1 MIKLPD
7 VLTRLQPDILL
18 FHGDRFDVLAYA
30 GAAAL
35 MNIRTVHMEGIEQAA
50 EMTVSRV
57 SACIGDLVYRNG
69 AKLPLS
75 FPFISFRMFPFIPF
89 RY

>member
-1 MIKLPD
+1 MVESVGLSMIKLPD

-35 MNIRTVHMEGIEQAA
+35 MNIRTVHMEGMSWQQFLE
-50 EMTVSRV
+50 
-57 SACIGDLVYRNG
+57 
-69 AKLPLS
+69 
-75 FPFISFRMFPFIPF
+75 
-89 RY
+89 